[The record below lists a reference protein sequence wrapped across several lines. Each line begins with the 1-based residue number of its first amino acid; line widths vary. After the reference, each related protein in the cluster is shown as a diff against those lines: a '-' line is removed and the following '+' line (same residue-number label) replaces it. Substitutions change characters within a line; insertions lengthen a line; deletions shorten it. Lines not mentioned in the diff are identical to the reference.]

1 MMKRLEWTAF
11 ALTSLSIMM
20 AGPLAAQERVQ
31 GVVCG
36 VEREISAGAL
46 TERTYNRLS
55 DVYEQ
60 IGEENYAEAY
70 PGLQDLLER
79 SERDDYAQAVIR
91 QAMGHVRMQQ
101 DQPAEAVRHFEE
113 SLRLNAMPN
122 SQHFEMMLMVA
133 HLYYGMDR
141 FQDAL
146 DQIDLWF
153 CVVPDDQTNV
163 VQVWVMKASI
173 HGQIDEF
180 RQALSAI
187 DRAIALSDDPKEQ
200 WYQLKLGMHLELN
213 EYRPAIDVLKILVQ
227 MSPDK
232 KNYWIQLASLH
243 AELGEET
250 ESKSVL
256 HLAYRKD
263 LLERESEFK
272 QLASLLQAQDSP
284 RMAAE
289 VMEDGLG
296 RGIIEDSRRHWE
308 MVGGA
313 WYEARE
319 QEKALVAYEKAGA
332 QSTDGKIDLQ
342 RGHLL
347 VNLERWDQARDAM
360 SRALEL
366 GGLSD
371 SQTGNAW
378 LLLGMS
384 HSNLGNYG
392 AAMDAFE
399 TASQYRRVNSAAR
412 EWMNHIRQERNRQ
425 SRR

>member
-1 MMKRLEWTAF
+1 MKKVELKA
-11 ALTSLSIMM
+11 SLLASILIGL

-31 GVVCG
+31 GVECG
-36 VEREISAGAL
+36 VEREVSAGAL

-55 DVYEQ
+55 DIYEQ

-70 PGLQDLLER
+70 PGLENLLER
-79 SERDDYAQAVIR
+79 SQRDEYAQAVIH

-101 DQPAEAVRHFEE
+101 ERPADAVRHFEE

-122 SQHFEMMLMVA
+122 SQHYEMMLMVA

-146 DQIDLWF
+146 DQLDLWF
-153 CVVPDDQTNV
+153 CVVPDDQTNL

-173 HGQIDEF
+173 HAQIEEF
-180 RQALSAI
+180 QQALAAV
-187 DRAIALSDDPKEQ
+187 DRAISLSDDPKEQ
-200 WYQLKLGMHLELN
+200 WFQLKLGMHLELN
-213 EYRPAIDVLKILVQ
+213 EYRPAIDVLKILVR
-227 MSPDK
+227 MSPEK
-232 KNYWIQLASLH
+232 KNYWLQMASLH

-256 HLAYRKD
+256 HLAYRHG
-263 LLERESEFK
+263 LLERETEFK

-284 RMAAE
+284 RLAAE
-289 VMEDGLG
+289 VMEAGLEA
-296 RGIIEDSRRHWE
+296 GIIEDNRRHWE

-347 VNLERWDQARDAM
+347 VNLERWEEARAAM
-360 SRALEL
+360 ARALDL

-384 HSNLGNYG
+384 HSNLGNYD

-399 TASQYRRVNSAAR
+399 SASQYRRVNSAAR
-412 EWMNHIRQERNRQ
+412 EWMNHIRQERNRS

>member
-1 MMKRLEWTAF
+1 MKNVDLAMPLLIGLVVG
-11 ALTSLSIMM
+11 LTSPI
-20 AGPLAAQERVQ
+20 AAQERVQ
-31 GVVCG
+31 GVECG
-36 VEREISAGAL
+36 VEREVSAGAL
-46 TERTYNRLS
+46 SERTYNRLS
-55 DVYEQ
+55 DIYEQ

-70 PGLQDLLER
+70 PGLQELLER
-79 SERDDYAQAVIR
+79 SQRDDYAQAVIL

-101 DQPAEAVRHFEE
+101 ERPADAVRHFEQ
-113 SLRLNAMPN
+113 SLELNAMPN

-153 CVVPDDQTNV
+153 CVVPEDQTNK

-173 HGQIDEF
+173 HAQVDEF
-180 RQALSAI
+180 RQALASI
-187 DRAIALSDDPKEQ
+187 DRALELSDEPKEQ
-200 WYQLKLGMHLELN
+200 WYQLKLGMHLQLD
-213 EYRPAIDVLKILVQ
+213 EYRAGIDVLKILVQ

-232 KNYWIQLASLH
+232 KNYWVQMASLY

-256 HLAYRKD
+256 HLAYRKN
-263 LLERESEFK
+263 LLERQSEFK

-284 RMAAE
+284 RLAAE
-289 VMEDGLG
+289 VMEDGLE
-296 RGIIEDSRRHWE
+296 RGIIENTRAHWE

-319 QEKALVAYEKAGA
+319 QEKALVAYERAGA
-332 QSTDGKIDLQ
+332 QAADGKIDLQ

-347 VNLERWDQARDAM
+347 VNLERWEDARDAM

-384 HSNLGNYG
+384 HSNLGNYD

-399 TASQYRRVNSAAR
+399 AASDYRRVNSAAR
-412 EWMNHIRQERNRQ
+412 EWMNHIRRERNRQ

>member
-1 MMKRLEWTAF
+1 MKRMHSKTPLAAVLLI
-11 ALTSLSIMM
+11 ALSGSV
-20 AGPLAAQERVQ
+20 AAQERVQ
-31 GVVCG
+31 GVECG
-36 VEREISAGAL
+36 VEREVSAGAL

-55 DVYEQ
+55 DIYEQ

-70 PGLQDLLER
+70 PALRELLER
-79 SERDDYAQAVIR
+79 NERDEYAQAVIH

-101 DQPAEAVRHFEE
+101 EQPADSIRHFEE

-122 SQHFEMMLMVA
+122 AQHYEMMLMVA
-133 HLYYGMDR
+133 HLYYGEER
-141 FQDAL
+141 YQDAL
-146 DQIDLWF
+146 DQLDLWF
-153 CVVPDDQTNV
+153 CVVPDDQTNLV
-163 VQVWVMKASI
+163 EVWVMKASI
-173 HGQIDEF
+173 HAQIEEF
-180 RQALSAI
+180 REALAAV

-200 WYQLKLGMHLELN
+200 WYQLKLGMHLELG

-227 MSPDK
+227 MSPEK
-232 KNYWIQLASLH
+232 KNYWLQMASLH

-256 HLAYRKD
+256 HLAYRQG
-263 LLERESEFK
+263 LLERQAEFK

-284 RMAAE
+284 RLAAE
-289 VMEDGLG
+289 VMEDGLE
-296 RGIIEDSRRHWE
+296 RGIIEDNRRHWE

-319 QEKALVAYEKAGA
+319 QEKALVAYERAGA
-332 QSTDGKIDLQ
+332 QSEDGKIDLQ

-347 VNLERWDQARDAM
+347 VNLERWEEARDAM
-360 SRALEL
+360 DRALEL

-378 LLLGMS
+378 LLLGMAYA
-384 HSNLGNYG
+384 NLGNYD
-392 AAMDAFE
+392 AATDAFE
-399 TASQYRRVNSAAR
+399 NASEYRRVRSAAQ
-412 EWMNHIRQERNRQ
+412 EWMNHIREERNRS

>member
-1 MMKRLEWTAF
+1 MKGMHSKSPLVA
-11 ALTSLSIMM
+11 ALLIALS
-20 AGPLAAQERVQ
+20 GSVAAQERVQ
-31 GVVCG
+31 GVECG
-36 VEREISAGAL
+36 VEREVSAGAL

-55 DVYEQ
+55 DIYEQ

-70 PGLQDLLER
+70 PALQELLER
-79 SERDDYAQAVIR
+79 NEREEYAQAVIL

-101 DQPAEAVRHFEE
+101 EQPADAIRHFEE

-122 SQHFEMMLMVA
+122 AQHFEMMLMVA
-133 HLYYGMDR
+133 HLYYGEER
-141 FQDAL
+141 YQDAL
-146 DQIDLWF
+146 DQLDLWF
-153 CVVPDDQTNV
+153 CVVPDDQTNL

-173 HGQIDEF
+173 HAQIEEF
-180 RQALSAI
+180 REALAAV

-200 WYQLKLGMHLELN
+200 WYQLKLGMHLELG

-227 MSPDK
+227 MSPEK
-232 KNYWIQLASLH
+232 KNYWLQMASLH

-256 HLAYRKD
+256 HLAYRQG
-263 LLERESEFK
+263 LLERQAEFK

-284 RMAAE
+284 RLAAE
-289 VMEDGLG
+289 VMEDGLE
-296 RGIIEDSRRHWE
+296 RGIIEDNRRHWE

-319 QEKALVAYEKAGA
+319 QEKALVAYERAGA
-332 QSTDGKIDLQ
+332 QSEDGKIDLQ

-347 VNLERWDQARDAM
+347 VNLERWEEARDAM
-360 SRALEL
+360 DRALEL
-366 GGLSD
+366 GGLSE

-384 HSNLGNYG
+384 YSNLGNYD

-399 TASQYRRVNSAAR
+399 NASQYRRVSSAAR
-412 EWMNHIRQERNRQ
+412 EWMNHIRQERNRS